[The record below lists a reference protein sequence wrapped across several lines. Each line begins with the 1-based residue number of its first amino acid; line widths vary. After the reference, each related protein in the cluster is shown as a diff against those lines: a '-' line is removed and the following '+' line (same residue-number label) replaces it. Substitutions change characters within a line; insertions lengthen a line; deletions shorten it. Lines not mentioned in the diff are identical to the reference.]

1 MPERHDVPELIVG
14 LDAIALLRE
23 SRRAAEP
30 DPAAAALLAELGG
43 AGGVS
48 IGLRTDRRTGQE
60 RDAKVLRATV
70 RTRLQVR
77 IAATPDSVKVVAPI
91 RPEQVILGPE
101 RPDTIA
107 HEGHDLVLGSSAV
120 TEAVA
125 SLREAG
131 LDALVLIDPDLE
143 QVKAAHRLGVSGVC
157 LTGARLGAARLPES
171 EERELDALD
180 RCVRLAS
187 KLGLVTQVGH
197 GLSLRSL
204 PRLSSLPGLG
214 FVEVG
219 HALCARATLVGFEQ
233 AVRDARAALRA
244 R

>member
-1 MPERHDVPELIVG
+1 MPELIVG
-14 LDAIALLRE
+14 LDAVALLRE
-23 SRRAAEP
+23 ARRSAEP
-30 DPAAAALLAELGG
+30 DPAAAAMLAELGG

-70 RTRLQVR
+70 RSRLQVR

-91 RPEQVILGPE
+91 RPEQVLLGPE
-101 RPDTIA
+101 RPDTLA
-107 HEGHDLVLGSSAV
+107 QDGHDLVLGSGAV

-131 LDALVLIDPDLE
+131 LDALVVIEPDLE
-143 QVKAAHRLGVSGVC
+143 QVKAAHRLGVAGVC
-157 LTGARLGAARLPES
+157 VTGTRLASARLRES
-171 EERELDALD
+171 EEREVDAVD

-197 GLSLRSL
+197 GLSLRTL
-204 PRLSSLPGLG
+204 PMLAGMPGLS

-219 HALCARATLVGFEQ
+219 HAICARAMLVGFEQ
-233 AVRDARAALRA
+233 AVRDARALLVAA
-244 R
+244 RT